1 MAGQHANLCRSLMKG
16 LAAAFLC
23 LGLGACAQQTV
34 KSQASREFSAVE
46 SDLKRGTSTR
56 ADVLRL
62 LGQPD
67 GHGAAVFVHPGQASD
82 IWYYEVSSVSLS
94 SGRQQILAVF
104 FRGDLFD
111 GYLWFANSMDVHI

>member
-1 MAGQHANLCRSLMKG
+1 MAGQIAMSCRSLMKG
-16 LAAAFLC
+16 LAIVLLC
-23 LGLGACAQQTV
+23 LGVVACTLQTV
-34 KSQASREFSAVE
+34 KSQASREFQAVE
-46 SDLKRGTSTR
+46 IDLKRGSSTR

-67 GHGAAVFVHPGQASD
+67 GHGAAIFGTPPLSAD
-82 IWYYEVSSVSLS
+82 IWYYEVTSVSIT

-104 FRGDLFD
+104 FKGDMFD